1 MNELKNYINQF
12 SDYLIIDKKY
22 SFNTKVGY
30 EYSLMKFYNF
40 CQDHALKL
48 ENIKDKHIK
57 EYLKSLTS
65 EKISNKSI
73 SRHISSLKSFY
84 KFLLIE
90 KIISNNPMEYIE
102 APKIPKTIPSILSI
116 EEINQLLN
124 IELKDIYSYRDK
136 AMIELM
142 YATGLRVSEL
152 INLKLNDV
160 DLHSNVLKTMGKGSK
175 ERIVPIGEYATSIII
190 EYIHNSRP
198 KFLKNKT
205 SEYLFVTKNGTN
217 MSRNHFFRI
226 LQRIAQ
232 KKGIRTHFSPHT
244 LRHSFA
250 THLLN
255 NGADLRVIQELLG
268 HSDISTTEI
277 YTHVSNDALKKN
289 YMEYHPHSK

>member
-1 MNELKNYINQF
+1 MVELKKHIDQF
-12 SDYLIIDKKY
+12 LDYLIIDKKY

-30 EYSLMKFYNF
+30 ESSLMKFYDF
-40 CQDHALKL
+40 CKDHALGLKNIK
-48 ENIKDKHIK
+48 EKNIKD
-57 EYLKSLTS
+57 YLKTLNQ
-65 EKISNKSI
+65 EKLSNKSI

-90 KIISNNPMEYIE
+90 KIVLNNPMEYIE
-102 APKIPKTIPSILSI
+102 APKIPKTIPSVLSQ
-116 EEINQLLN
+116 EEVNQLLN
-124 IELKDIYSYRDK
+124 IELTDIYSYRDK

-152 INLKLNDV
+152 VNLKLNDV

-175 ERIVPIGEYATSIII
+175 ERIVPIGEYATSIVI

-205 SEYLFVTKNGTN
+205 SEYLFVTKNGTSI
-217 MSRNHFFRI
+217 SRYQFFRI
-226 LQRIAQ
+226 LEKIAK
-232 KKGIRTHFSPHT
+232 KKGITTHLSPHT